1 MDEITER
8 WPKKKEI
15 NDKYVNSQVASSLN
29 SSAIESCPTLHGEG
43 R

>member
-15 NDKYVNSQVASSLN
+15 NDKNVNSQVAN
-29 SSAIESCPTLHGEG
+29 SQLHNNRKLPYGEG